1 MFRSYREGG
10 CHLQT
15 DVIEYDVFWADSCE
29 DRMGAMVMLS
39 EEQSASGW
47 GYLFYI
53 DTRKISMNSHRHVLY
68 LIVHLQVV
76 VI

>member
-1 MFRSYREGG
+1 
-10 CHLQT
+10 
-15 DVIEYDVFWADSCE
+15 
-29 DRMGAMVMLS
+29 MGAMVMLS

-53 DTRKISMNSHRHVLY
+53 DTPKISMNSHRHVLY

>member
-1 MFRSYREGG
+1 MFRSKTGRGV

-15 DVIEYDVFWADSCE
+15 DVIQYDVFWADSCE

-39 EEQSASGW
+39 EQSASGW

-53 DTRKISMNSHRHVLY
+53 DTRKIFMNSHRHVLY
-68 LIVHLQVV
+68 LIVHLQGW
-76 VI
+76 